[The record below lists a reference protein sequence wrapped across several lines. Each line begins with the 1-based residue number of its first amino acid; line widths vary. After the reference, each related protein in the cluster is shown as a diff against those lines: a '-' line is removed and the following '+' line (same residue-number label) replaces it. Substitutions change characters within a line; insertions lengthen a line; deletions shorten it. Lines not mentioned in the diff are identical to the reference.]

1 METATARATRI
12 AQDLIAVGDFAT
24 RKEAADL
31 CRNIAA
37 AAAEPACYM
46 VEYNDRRVP
55 IMGRTAADDLAR
67 RTGGTVKPLA
77 VIAGTC

>member
-1 METATARATRI
+1 METAHARASRL

-31 CRNIAA
+31 CRNVAA

-55 IMGRTAADDLAR
+55 IMGKEAAEKMAEL
-67 RTGGTVKPLA
+67 TGGTVKPLG
-77 VIAGTC
+77 VIAGHC